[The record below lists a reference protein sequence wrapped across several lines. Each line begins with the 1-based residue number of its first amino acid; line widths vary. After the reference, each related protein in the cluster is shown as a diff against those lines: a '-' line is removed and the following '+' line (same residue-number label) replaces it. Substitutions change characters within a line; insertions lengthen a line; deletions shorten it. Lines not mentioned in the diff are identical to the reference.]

1 MPCILG
7 LLITCNGNQNTAS
20 PRPSGG
26 AGRGDDGPVG
36 SRLGA
41 DGLLDEAGEAVADAP
56 GGAAVEPEHVL
67 VEGGR
72 QGVGADSAM
81 MGAQEPALGE
91 GGAEVDAGQPKGRVA
106 PRGAGIDRLVRVAL
120 GRQAGVTGPAVGG
133 DRGGRGGRPP
143 QGTPP
148 GPGRGGGA

>member
-67 VEGGR
+67 VEVGR
-72 QGVGADSAM
+72 QGLGADRAM
-81 MGAQEPALGE
+81 MGGPQPALGE
-91 GGAEVDAGQPKGRVA
+91 AEDEVDTGQPQGRVA

-120 GRQAGVTGPAVGG
+120 GRQAGATGPAVGG
-133 DRGGRGGRPP
+133 DRGGGGGGRAA
-143 QGTPP
+143 GTLP
-148 GPGRGGGA
+148 GPG